1 MNSTTVDGRSKR
13 AAETRENRR
22 VQILDTALRLFSEA
36 GYHQTSISDIVR
48 AAGIARGTLYLY
60 FDSKQDIF
68 HELLENLLSHLRTN
82 IVGVD
87 TSAEAPPIPEQL
99 EQTVKRILET
109 ALANRALTQIIFREA
124 IGIDEEMDR
133 RLDTF
138 YLNLHS
144 FIDLALQ
151 SGQQLKLIRPM
162 DTYVAAR
169 CVLGSIR
176 GVIEHAL
183 FDEVEAADPDLLAK
197 AVLEFNLR
205 GLMVQCQS

>member
-1 MNSTTVDGRSKR
+1 MNTPTIDGRSKR
-13 AAETRENRR
+13 AAETRESRR
-22 VQILDTALRLFSEA
+22 TQILDTALRLFSEA

-60 FDSKQDIF
+60 FDSKQEIF
-68 HELLENLLSHLRTN
+68 HQLLENLLLHLRTN

-87 TSAEAPPIPEQL
+87 TSKDALPIPKQL
-99 EQTVKRILET
+99 EHTVKRILET

-124 IGIDEEMDR
+124 IGIDEEMDK
-133 RLDTF
+133 RLETF
-138 YLNLHS
+138 YANLHS
-144 FIDLALQ
+144 FIDESLQ
-151 SGQQLKLIRPM
+151 AGQELKLVRTM

-183 FDEVEAADPDLLAK
+183 FDEVAAVNPDALAK

-205 GLMVQCQS
+205 GLLIQSDL